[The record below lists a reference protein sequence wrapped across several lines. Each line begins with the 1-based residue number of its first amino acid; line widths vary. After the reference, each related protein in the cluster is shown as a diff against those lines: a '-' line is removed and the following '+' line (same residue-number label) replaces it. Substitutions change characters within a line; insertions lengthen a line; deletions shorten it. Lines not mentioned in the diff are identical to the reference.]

1 MIRGSAQLIN
11 GSTGRAAA
19 TRMVEAKASAID
31 AIKATAIDVLSPLR
45 GYAERTWQTGLMTYL
60 RVLPEQP
67 QELVWL
73 TPQVGIDYEIQTSNN
88 LEWIIK

>member
-1 MIRGSAQLIN
+1 
-11 GSTGRAAA
+11 
-19 TRMVEAKASAID
+19 MVDAKASAID

>member
-1 MIRGSAQLIN
+1 MIRGRAHIIS
-11 GSTGRAAA
+11 GSTGRAHAA
-19 TRMVEAKASAID
+19 GMVDAKASAIA
-31 AIKATAIDVLSPLR
+31 AIWGRAADMLSPMR
-45 GYAERTWQTGLMTYL
+45 GYAERTRQTGLMTYL

-73 TPQVGIDYEIQTSNN
+73 TPQVGIDYQIETSNN